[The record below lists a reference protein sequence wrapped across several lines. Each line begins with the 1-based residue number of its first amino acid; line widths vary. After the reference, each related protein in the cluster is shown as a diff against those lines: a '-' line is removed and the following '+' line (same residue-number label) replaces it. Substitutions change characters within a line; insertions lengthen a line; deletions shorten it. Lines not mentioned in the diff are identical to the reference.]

1 MKICLVSNLYPPLVQ
16 GGAEIYVGRLAR
28 ALAVDHQ
35 VVVVTTEPGLRLA
48 PRREVTA
55 EGIIVYRLA
64 PLNVAHLTRLP
75 HQLLA
80 QAAFRAVDLYHP
92 QVAIAMGD
100 ILRRERPD
108 VVHLHNWVGIS
119 LAATLAAAGRI
130 PTAITLHDYGLICAY
145 ASIRHPD
152 GHSCR
157 PDLTCRALADINR
170 SLVKRIKL
178 AISPSHYVLDQH
190 LRRGFFRTATQQVLP
205 YGLEPL
211 PSPSGGGQGGGAKA
225 TFDVLFL
232 GRVQSYKGIEV
243 LVRAFRRLADRSL
256 RLHVAGAG
264 PSLAACQALAA
275 GDDRI
280 RFYGFISGEIRRSLI
295 DTADA
300 MVLPSLWPDNYPVS
314 IQEAFQSGPVVIA
327 SRVGGIP
334 EMVRDGVNGL
344 LTAPGDEGA
353 IASAIERLSRSP
365 QLVAQLRAS
374 ALETV
379 RLYDMGYHV
388 AHLSA
393 AYHRLLTAERTR
405 PFEQRAA

>member
-1 MKICLVSNLYPPLVQ
+1 MRICLVSNLYPPIVQ

-28 ALAVDHQ
+28 ALAADHQ
-35 VVVVTTEPGLRLA
+35 VVVVTTEPGFHLA

-92 QVAIAMGD
+92 QVAASLGD

-119 LAATLAAAGRI
+119 LAAILTAAGRI
-130 PTAITLHDYGLICAY
+130 PTAITLHDYGLVCAY

-152 GHSCR
+152 GHFCR
-157 PDLTCRALADINR
+157 PDLACRALADINR
-170 SLVKRIKL
+170 WLVKRIKL
-178 AISPSHYVLDQH
+178 AISPSRYVLDQH
-190 LRRGFFRTATQQVLP
+190 LRCGFFRTATQQVLP
-205 YGLEPL
+205 YGLEVG
-211 PSPSGGGQGGGAKA
+211 SPGPPRRAKD

-243 LVRAFRRLADRSL
+243 LVRAFRRLRDRSL
-256 RLHVAGAG
+256 RLHVAGTG
-264 PSLAACQALAA
+264 PSLAACKALAA

-280 RFYGFISGEIRRSLI
+280 RFYGFVSGEIRRSLV
-295 DTADA
+295 DNADA

-327 SRVGGIP
+327 SRIGGIP

-344 LTAPGDEGA
+344 LTEPGDEAA
-353 IASAIERLSRSP
+353 IASAIERLWRSP
-365 QLVAQLRAS
+365 QLVAQLRAT
-374 ALETV
+374 ALETA

-388 AHLSA
+388 AHLTA